1 MKYES
6 YQAPANPSE
15 INLPS
20 DGSSTP
26 YQLNPTQGVQT
37 ATATPADAPVVIDG
51 VQLSAAQAKEYGFTN
66 EPEVPASSVPN
77 EEPSEAQEAHS
88 EDAEGA
94 PENVLD
100 EGTADALEGLLGER
114 GDVAM
119 SAINSILESNE
130 LSQGDVSDIANA
142 TGLSMEQ
149 ASEAFEQVATHL
161 DNVLD
166 GQSSLLS
173 LAAET
178 DSAATKS
185 AIVSALHGSPEDA
198 LRIIAATASTMDN
211 SSEAEA
217 LVEALNENGYETSY
231 QNGRLYVKG
240 NEYSIPQPWSRV
252 YNQFDLDLI

>member
-77 EEPSEAQEAHS
+77 EEPSGAQEASS

-100 EGTADALEGLLGER
+100 EGTAEALNGLLSDR
-114 GDVAM
+114 GDLAM
-119 SAINSILESNE
+119 SVVNSVINDGNISEANISDLAN
-130 LSQGDVSDIANA
+130 VS
-142 TGLSMEQ
+142 GLTMEQ
-149 ASEAFEQVATHL
+149 AEQAFTQVSDHFDAQ
-161 DNVLD
+161 LD
-166 GQSSLLS
+166 GNSSLLS
-173 LAAET
+173 LAAES
-178 DSAATKS
+178 DPQATKS
-185 AIVSALHGSPEDA
+185 AIVAGLHGDFTDA
-198 LRIIAATASTMDN
+198 QRIIATTASTMDTSS
-211 SSEAEA
+211 SSEALMGA
-217 LVEALNENGYETSY
+217 LEDNGYELSTN
-231 QNGRLYVKG
+231 NGRLYLQG
-240 NEYSIPQPWSRV
+240 NEFPVPQPWSRV
-252 YNQFDLDLI
+252 YSQFDLNFV

>member
-1 MKYES
+1 MNYSS
-6 YQAPANPSE
+6 YQAPADPAA
-15 INLPS
+15 ITLPS
-20 DGSSTP
+20 DGGATP
-26 YQLNPTQGVQT
+26 YQLNPTQGVQRSS
-37 ATATPADAPVVIDG
+37 AEDPNAPVT
-51 VQLSAAQAKEYGFTN
+51 VQGIQMSAEQAREYGFTN
-66 EPEVPASSVPN
+66 EPEAQEASVPN
-77 EEPSEAQEAHS
+77 EDLPEAQEDTS
-88 EDAEGA
+88 ELPEDVAENA
-94 PENVLD
+94 LD
-100 EGTADALEGLLGER
+100 EGTADVLDSLLSER

-119 SAINSILESNE
+119 SAITSILESNE
-130 LSQGDVSDIANA
+130 LSQEDVSDIANA

-149 ASEAFEQVATHL
+149 ASEAFEQVAAHL
-161 DNVLD
+161 DSVLD

-173 LAAET
+173 LAAEQ

-198 LRIIAATASTMDN
+198 MRIIAATASTMDN

>member
-1 MKYES
+1 MTYSS
-6 YQAPANPSE
+6 YQAPADPAA
-15 INLPS
+15 ITLPS
-20 DGSSTP
+20 DGSATP
-26 YQLNPTQGVQT
+26 YELNPAKGIQRSS
-37 ATATPADAPVVIDG
+37 AEDPNAPVTIQGIQMSV
-51 VQLSAAQAKEYGFTN
+51 SQAKEYGFTS
-66 EPEVPASSVPN
+66 EPEAPVSSVPS
-77 EEPSEAQEAHS
+77 EPLVDAPEASSEAQE
-88 EDAEGA
+88 DGA
-94 PENVLD
+94 DSFLD
-100 EGTADALEGLLGER
+100 EGTADVLEGLLSAR
-114 GDVAM
+114 GDIAIG
-119 SAINSILESNE
+119 AINSVLESNE

-178 DSAATKS
+178 DSAATKAS
-185 AIVSALHGSPEDA
+185 IVSALHGSPEEA
-198 LRIIAATASTMDN
+198 MRIIAATASTMDN

-217 LVEALNENGYETSY
+217 LVEALNGNGYETSY

>member
-1 MKYES
+1 MQYES

-26 YQLNPTQGVQT
+26 YQLNPSKGVQT

-51 VQLSAAQAKEYGFTN
+51 VQLSASQAREYGFTS
-66 EPEVPASSVPN
+66 EPEAPVSSVPS
-77 EEPSEAQEAHS
+77 EPPVEAQEDTS
-88 EDAEGA
+88 ELPEDVAESFL
-94 PENVLD
+94 E
-100 EGTADALEGLLGER
+100 EGTAEALNGLLGTR
-114 GDVAM
+114 GDIAM
-119 SAINSILESNE
+119 GAINSVLTDGQLTAEN
-130 LSQGDVSDIANA
+130 LSDIANA
-142 TGLSMEQ
+142 SGLTIDQ
-149 ASEAFEQVATHL
+149 ASEAFEQVTAHL
-161 DNVLD
+161 DSVLD

-173 LAAET
+173 LAAEQ

-185 AIVSALHGSPEDA
+185 AIVSALHGSPEEA
-198 LRIIAATASTMDN
+198 LRIIAATQSTMDN

-217 LVEALNENGYETSY
+217 LVDALNENGYETSY

-252 YNQFDLDLI
+252 YSAFDLDLI

>member
-26 YQLNPTQGVQT
+26 YQLTPTQGVQT

-66 EPEVPASSVPN
+66 EPEVPASIVPT
-77 EEPSEAQEAHS
+77 EDLSEAQEDTS
-88 EDAEGA
+88 GTLEDVAENA
-94 PENVLD
+94 LD
-100 EGTADALEGLLGER
+100 EGTADVLDSLLSER
-114 GDVAM
+114 GDVAL

-130 LSQGDVSDIANA
+130 LSQENVSDIANA
-142 TGLSMEQ
+142 TGLTIDQ
-149 ASEAFEQVATHL
+149 ASEAFEQVAAHL
-161 DNVLD
+161 DSVLD

-178 DSAATKS
+178 DSVATKS

-198 LRIIAATASTMDN
+198 QRLIAATASTMDKSS
-211 SSEAEA
+211 SSEA
-217 LVEALNENGYETSY
+217 LIEALNENGYETSFS
-231 QNGRLYVKG
+231 NGRLYVQG

-252 YNQFDLDLI
+252 YSAFDLSFI

>member
-1 MKYES
+1 MNYQS
-6 YQAPANPSE
+6 YQAEQNPAE
-15 INLPS
+15 ITLPS
-20 DGSSTP
+20 DGSATP
-26 YQLNPTQGVQT
+26 INLNPTQGVQRSS
-37 ATATPADAPVVIDG
+37 AVDPNAPVT
-51 VQLSAAQAKEYGFTN
+51 VQGIQMSAAQAREYGFTN
-66 EPEVPASSVPN
+66 EPEAQEASVLNEDLPEAQ
-77 EEPSEAQEAHS
+77 EEPS
-88 EDAEGA
+88 GA
-94 PENVLD
+94 LEEVTENALE
-100 EGTADALEGLLGER
+100 EGTAEALNSLLSQR

-130 LSQGDVSDIANA
+130 LSQEDVSDIANA

-149 ASEAFEQVATHL
+149 ASEAFEQVTTHL

-178 DSAATKS
+178 DSAATKA
-185 AIVSALHGSPEDA
+185 AIVSALHGSPEEA

-217 LVEALNENGYETSY
+217 LVEALEADGFKVTF
-231 QNGRLYVKG
+231 QNGRAYLQG
-240 NEYSIPQPWSRV
+240 NQFPVPQPWSRV